1 MTQTTIDLTDVALWL
16 DDPHP
21 TFDWL
26 RANEPVFW
34 HDSGQERFWAVTKFE
49 DIVFVNTEHRL
60 FSSSGGVNIGGIP
73 SEVSRFFEGNVL
85 LLDDPEHHWLRAIV
99 SKGFTPNSV
108 RSLEPY
114 VRELAAGIV
123 DKAAALGSFDF
134 VDAVAAPL
142 PITVIAELIGMP
154 DRELARKWSE
164 AVESLGS
171 PTPKVRRAAMAL
183 TQRVSVRLDELAAQR
198 LAEPRNDLLSAL
210 VHAEVEG
217 RRLTAAERLG
227 FMLLLNFGANETTR
241 SALAG
246 GMLALLEHPE
256 QFDRLR
262 RDPSLIPTAVEEF
275 LRYVT
280 PLTNLTRTATQDL
293 VLRGQRIREGD
304 TLAMWFIS
312 GNRDEDVFTDPHRL
326 DVGRMPNRQLSFG
339 AGGPHHCLGAALA
352 RLELRV
358 MFELLVER
366 FTEIRLA
373 GEVVRQQS
381 TFVRGI
387 TSMPVTVS

>member
-1 MTQTTIDLTDVALWL
+1 
-16 DDPHP
+16 
-21 TFDWL
+21 
-26 RANEPVFW
+26 
-34 HDSGQERFWAVTKFE
+34 
-49 DIVFVNTEHRL
+49 
-60 FSSSGGVNIGGIP
+60 
-73 SEVSRFFEGNVL
+73 
-85 LLDDPEHHWLRAIV
+85 
-99 SKGFTPNSV
+99 
-108 RSLEPY
+108 
-114 VRELAAGIV
+114 
-123 DKAAALGSFDF
+123 
-134 VDAVAAPL
+134 
-142 PITVIAELIGMP
+142 
-154 DRELARKWSE
+154 
-164 AVESLGS
+164 
-171 PTPKVRRAAMAL
+171 MAL
-183 TQRVSVRLDELAAQR
+183 TQRVGVRLDELAAQR

-227 FMLLLNFGANETTR
+227 FMLLLNYGANETTR

-312 GNRDEDVFTDPHRL
+312 GNRDEEVFTDPHRL

-366 FTEIRLA
+366 FTEIRLT

-387 TSMPVTVS
+387 TSMPVTAS